1 MLRTRI
7 AKALLVPAIA
17 IPVTVG
23 ALAFAGVAS
32 AASPSVKPAGDF
44 PVKCTSLSGTVGGT
58 GTISG
63 CKGNGTATS
72 GTFPTNGSSPVTVS
86 WSNGTT
92 TTTSFSYSS
101 GSGTDCPSSGTEEV
115 VTGTTTGGTDTLIA
129 KGLKLKG
136 DICFTSTLQLSLY
149 PGTKFKV

>member
-7 AKALLVPAIA
+7 AKALLVPAIV
-17 IPVTVG
+17 IPVTAG
-23 ALAFAGVAS
+23 ALAFAGTAS
-32 AASPSVKPAGDF
+32 AAGPSVKPAGDF

-58 GTISG
+58 GTVSG

-72 GTFPTNGSSPVTVS
+72 GTFPTNGSSPVTVD

-92 TTTSFSYSS
+92 TTTTFSYTG
-101 GSGTDCPSSGTEEV
+101 GSGKDCPGSGTEEV
-115 VTGTTTGGTDTLIA
+115 VTGTTTGGTDTSIPS
-129 KGLKLKG
+129 GLKLKG
-136 DICFTSTLQLSLY
+136 DICVSGTLQLSLY